1 MLKNTEEKDLFSY
14 SLIQAHEISVV
25 NFLFTEK
32 ISVVNSF
39 LSLFEPMHDMSHSFG
54 AMQRRNLRVRAR
66 KSQLML
72 TKGAKI
78 YLCEQDHVT
87 MLKEQRQEGIF
98 AIPRQPWIII

>member
-54 AMQRRNLRVRAR
+54 AMRSRNLSSSEKVTVDADKR
-66 KSQLML
+66 KQ
-72 TKGAKI
+72 KI
-78 YLCEQDHVT
+78 YLSKQDHVT
-87 MLKEQRQEGIF
+87 MFKEQSQEVFF
-98 AIPRQPWIII
+98 AIP